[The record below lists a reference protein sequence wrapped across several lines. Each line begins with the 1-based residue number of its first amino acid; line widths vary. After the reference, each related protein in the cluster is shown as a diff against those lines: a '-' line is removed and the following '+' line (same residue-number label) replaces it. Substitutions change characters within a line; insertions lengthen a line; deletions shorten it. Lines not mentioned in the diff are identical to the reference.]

1 MLVQHDTAVTV
12 AYRWRWIALVTLLVA
27 EAMNL
32 LDATI
37 VTVAA
42 PVIHRDLGGPDS
54 DIQWF
59 SAAYT
64 LPFAV
69 LLIPGGRLGD
79 MLGRRRMFTAGV
91 AGFVLASVTC
101 AFATGPGPLIAT
113 RAVQGAAA
121 ALIIPQTIGL
131 IRAMFDGPELAKAM
145 GGIGPVMGLA
155 AICGPALGAVLT
167 HADLFGASWRTVF
180 LVNVPLGALVLATVP
195 VLRENKAAEPV
206 RLDLP
211 GTGLVMLGTGLIV
224 YPLIQ
229 GDTVGWPGWTWA
241 AMAAGVAVLAVFGV
255 HQRHRARRGRSPLV
269 ESSLFAGR
277 AFPAALVT
285 STLFFAVMNGLMVVI
300 VLQTQL
306 GQGSDVLTAGL
317 TLLPWSAAMAV
328 ASWIA
333 GTRLV
338 PRYGDWVMFAG
349 LAALLAGIL
358 AAIAVYHAVR
368 PGAYPWALLAALSLG
383 GAGNGL
389 FTVPFFTTALSRVRP
404 HETGSAAGLLNAVQQ
419 FGGTLGVAVLG
430 TALFHTFTSHSPAAR
445 GAAALSAIQL
455 TFWIAA
461 GLVAATAITTVLMAE
476 TPARR
481 RTPPEPAGAASSAP
495 SASQPG
501 QPFDSSV

>member
-1 MLVQHDTAVTV
+1 M
-12 AYRWRWIALVTLLVA
+12 
-27 EAMNL
+27 

-113 RAVQGAAA
+113 RAVRGAAA

-269 ESSLFAGR
+269 ESCLFAGR

-300 VLQTQL
+300 VLQTKL

-338 PRYGDWVMFAG
+338 PRYGDRVMFAG

-383 GAGNGL
+383 GAVHRPVLHHGAVAGPPARDRL
-389 FTVPFFTTALSRVRP
+389 GGGPAQRRPAVRRHPRRRRARHRLLPHLHLAFARRAGGRRAQRDPAHVLDRRGPGRRHRHHHRP
-404 HETGSAAGLLNAVQQ
+404 HGRDAGPPPYAARTGRRGVIGSFRLAAGPALRLL
-419 FGGTLGVAVLG
+419 G
-430 TALFHTFTSHSPAAR
+430 
-445 GAAALSAIQL
+445 L
-455 TFWIAA
+455 TRAS
-461 GLVAATAITTVLMAE
+461 
-476 TPARR
+476 RR
-481 RTPPEPAGAASSAP
+481 
-495 SASQPG
+495 
-501 QPFDSSV
+501 